1 MDDDQARTDEGKGV
15 LSRRRFL
22 ELAAA
27 GAAAGA
33 LGMMGGCAAPQG
45 GASQAQAGAEQPAG
59 GQQAEPPAAPANPA
73 PDQLAPTPSD
83 ETIRYDVVDSH
94 LHYVDFL
101 QQTDGYEA
109 LVAAMD
115 SCGVSQ
121 AVIFGMAMAKQWDED
136 ADQKPSYYLS
146 NDSRC
151 YYYSGTDFIT
161 IEQLKAQPAEV
172 QARFLPFVCGVNPN
186 DRLAVD
192 HIAQLLDMHP
202 DTFCGIGEFMSR
214 HDDLTALTYGEP
226 PHLDHPAF
234 FAIFDLA
241 AERGLPVLVHHNITA
256 ANTPEVL
263 YLDELKAALAHNRDA
278 KIIWAHIGISRR
290 VEVPHLASIADGLL
304 SENENLWIDISWIVY
319 NYYFLEENPDGFEDG
334 DSMDDWAALME
345 KWPDRFM
352 VGTDKVGHWETY
364 PGEVTKYYALLDKL
378 APETARKIC
387 HDNILGLVKR
397 YA

>member
-1 MDDDQARTDEGKGV
+1 MNDERTRCGGLGGDGSASI
-15 LSRRRFL
+15 SRRRFV

-33 LGMMGGCAAPQG
+33 LGMLGGCTAPNAEGAGDAAPSG
-45 GASQAQAGAEQPAG
+45 EVAG
-59 GQQAEPPAAPANPA
+59 QAEPSSATTT
-73 PDQLAPTPSD
+73 APTSAPSRPA
-83 ETIRYDVVDSH
+83 EGVRYDVVDNH

-101 QQTDGYEA
+101 QQSDGFEP

-136 ADQKPSYYLS
+136 TDKPPAYYLS

-151 YYYSGTDFIT
+151 YYYSGTDYLVA
-161 IEQLKAQPAEV
+161 QALKAQPPEV

-186 DRLAVD
+186 DRFAVD
-192 HIAQLLDMHP
+192 HIKQALELYP
-202 DTFCGIGEFMSR
+202 ETFVGIGELMSR

-234 FAIFDLA
+234 LDIFDFA
-241 AERGLPVLVHHNITA
+241 AEKGLPVLVHHNITA
-256 ANTPEVL
+256 ASTPEVL
-263 YLDELKAALAHNRDA
+263 YLDELKAALVHNRSC
-278 KIIWAHIGISRR
+278 KLIWAHIGISRR
-290 VEVPHLASIADGLL
+290 VEVPHLAAIADELL
-304 SENENLWIDISWIVY
+304 AENENLWIDISWIVY
-319 NYYFLEENPDGFEDG
+319 NYYFLEENPDGFDDG
-334 DSMDDWAALME
+334 DTMDDWAALME

-364 PGEVTKYYALLDKL
+364 PEEVTKYYALLDRL

-397 YA
+397 YG